1 METEQVIHIHPGAPP
16 KPAPGQ
22 PCNGCGI
29 CCLVEPCPLGVLL
42 SARRHGAC
50 RALVWDDGT
59 QRYLCGALLGQPQ
72 ALPPPLRLL
81 RLPLQLVARRLI
93 AAGIGCDCELD
104 VQFLTT
110 PPPSR

>member
-1 METEQVIHIHPGAPP
+1 M
-16 KPAPGQ
+16 
-22 PCNGCGI
+22 
-29 CCLVEPCPLGVLL
+29 